1 MKAFRECGLEL
12 VVGDNWTEHRER
24 TGKNICSP
32 CNRLSVKEWREKNPE
47 RVKNQ
52 TRRSQLKT
60 KYGITVEAYDN
71 MYEIQGGCCD
81 ICGRHQTEFQ
91 NRLAVDHDHETG
103 AVRSLL
109 CASCNSGIGKLG
121 DDIATVRE
129 ALNYLIKHSEE
140 E

>member
-1 MKAFRECGLEL
+1 MKACNNCGEDL
-12 VVGDNWTEHRER
+12 VIGENWTEYKER
-24 TGKNICSP
+24 ISHYICRP
-32 CNRLSVKEWREKNPE
+32 CHGIEVKRWRKKNPE
-47 RVKNQ
+47 KEAETQ
-52 TRRSQLKT
+52 RRAQLKS
-60 KYGITVEAYDN
+60 KYGITVKDYDK
-71 MYEIQGGCCD
+71 MYEFQGGCCD
-81 ICGRHQTEFQ
+81 ICGRHQTEFMR
-91 NRLAVDHDHETG
+91 RLAVDHDHETG

>member
-1 MKAFRECGLEL
+1 MKACRECGEDL
-12 VVGDNWTEHRER
+12 VVGENWTEYRER
-24 TGKNICSP
+24 TWKNICSP

-47 RVKNQ
+47 QERDHQ
-52 TRRSQLKT
+52 RRSQLKHR
-60 KYGITVEAYDN
+60 YGITLDDYNN
-71 MYEIQGGCCD
+71 MFESQGGCCD